1 MGISRP
7 VEVLTGSTDFYTVY
21 TLIDIT
27 DSGIV
32 SPKVNANGFFQA
44 QNLNTFIQSVSLRSQ
59 PVLSSV
65 TILTAKDLSDYEF
78 GSNFTGLHNIWV
90 LKFASETADAW
101 KKDNDDVYFLKQDF
115 DTMPIHVTLDE
126 TVVINP
132 ESVDTS
138 TVNTN
143 TYFKFSKNI

>member
-1 MGISRP
+1 MGTSRP

-27 DSGIV
+27 DSGVV
-32 SPKVNANGFFQA
+32 SPKVDAKGFFQA
-44 QNLNTFIQSVSLRSQ
+44 QNLNTFIQSISLRSQ

-78 GSNFTGLHNIWV
+78 GSNFTGLHNVWV

-115 DTMPIHVTLDE
+115 DTMPIHITLDE
-126 TVVINP
+126 TAVINP

-138 TVNTN
+138 TVKTN
-143 TYFKFSKNI
+143 TYFKFSENI

>member
-27 DSGIV
+27 DSGV
-32 SPKVNANGFFQA
+32 LSPKVDAKGFFQA
-44 QNLNTFIQSVSLRSQ
+44 QNLNTFIQSISLRSQ

-65 TILTAKDLSDYEF
+65 SILSATDLSDYEF
-78 GSNFTGLHNIWV
+78 GSNFTGIHNIWV

-101 KKDNDDVYFLKQDF
+101 KKDNNSVYMLAEDF
-115 DTMPIHVTLDE
+115 NNMPIHVTLDE

-132 ESVDTS
+132 ESIDTS
-138 TVNTN
+138 TVDKN
-143 TYFKFSKNI
+143 TYFKFSENI

>member
-78 GSNFTGLHNIWV
+78 GSNFTGLHNVWV

-143 TYFKFSKNI
+143 TYFKFSENI

>member
-32 SPKVNANGFFQA
+32 SPKVNAKGFFQA
-44 QNLNTFIQSVSLRSQ
+44 QNLNTFIQSISLRSQ

>member
-32 SPKVNANGFFQA
+32 SPKVDAKGFFQA
-44 QNLNTFIQSVSLRSQ
+44 QNLNTFIQSISLRSQ

-65 TILTAKDLSDYEF
+65 EMLSAENLSNHQF
-78 GSNFTGLHNIWV
+78 GSNFTGIHNIWV
-90 LKFASETADAW
+90 LKFASETRDAW
-101 KKDNDDVYFLKQDF
+101 RKDNDNVYLLKQDF
-115 DTMPIHVTLDE
+115 DTMPIHITLDE
-126 TVVINP
+126 TAVINP
-132 ESVDTS
+132 ESVDAS
-138 TVNTN
+138 TVNAN
-143 TYFKFSKNI
+143 TYFKFSENI

>member
-1 MGISRP
+1 MGTSRP

-27 DSGIV
+27 DSGV
-32 SPKVNANGFFQA
+32 DSPKVNAKGFFQA
-44 QNLNTFIQSVSLRSQ
+44 QNLNTFIQSISLRSQ

-143 TYFKFSKNI
+143 TYFKFSENI

>member
-143 TYFKFSKNI
+143 TYFKFSENI